1 MKQLFFLLLM
11 PAIAFAQ
18 APAKEFK
25 IKGNVN
31 FQKPVE
37 KVYLSYRTGE
47 DMVTDSTKPDKGA
60 FTFAGKI
67 AEPTMAQLA
76 VRLASS
82 AGEAKPATDRMLLFI
97 EPGNNIT
104 ISAKDSLDAAIVKG
118 SKANDAYTALND
130 QLKPYMLKSGEL
142 RTQYM
147 QFRQQKDEAGMKR
160 IEDAYDSLSN
170 DINEKVYHAFLT
182 KNPQSPIAL
191 YVLKQYAGY
200 DIDANK
206 VEPLFA
212 ALPDA
217 VKAYPSAKEF
227 KDRIDIAK
235 KTSVGQY
242 AMEFTQNDTADH
254 PVSLSSFKG
263 KYVLIDFWA
272 SWCGPCRAE
281 NPNVVKAFNAYKD
294 KGFTV
299 LGVSLDREG
308 QKEAWLKAIHK
319 DSLTWTHVSDLHYF
333 DNAVAQQYGIQAI
346 PQNLLLAPQ
355 GKLIAKNLRGEDLV
369 EKLNEL
375 FGKGNM

>member
-1 MKQLFFLLLM
+1 MKQWILLLLM

-25 IKGNVN
+25 INGNLD
-31 FQKPVE
+31 FQQPVE
-37 KVYLSYRTGE
+37 KIYLSYRTGE
-47 DMVTDSTKPDKGA
+47 DMITDSVQPNKGQ
-60 FTFAGKI
+60 FSFKGNIT
-67 AEPTMAQLA
+67 EPTMAQLA
-76 VRLASS
+76 VRSAQP
-82 AGEAKPATDRMLLFI
+82 AGETKPVMDRMLLFL
-97 EPGNNIT
+97 EPGTIT
-104 ISAKDSLDAAIVKG
+104 ISAKGSLDAATVKG
-118 SKANDAYTALND
+118 SKANDAYISLTD
-130 QLKPYMLKSGEL
+130 QLKPYMAKSGEL

-147 QFRQQKDEAGMKR
+147 QYRQQKDEAGMER
-160 IEDAYDSLSN
+160 IEKEYDSLN
-170 DINEKVYHAFLT
+170 NEMNEKVYLAFLT
-182 KNPQSPIAL
+182 QNPQSPIAL

-206 VEPLFA
+206 IEPLFA

-217 VKAYPSAKEF
+217 AKAYPSAKEF

-235 KTSVGQY
+235 KTSIGQY

-346 PQNLLLAPQ
+346 PQNLLLDPQ
-355 GKLIAKNLRGEDLV
+355 GKIIAKNLRGEALV
-369 EKLNEL
+369 EKLSEL
-375 FGKGNM
+375 FGKANM

>member
-1 MKQLFFLLLM
+1 MKHLFFLLLM

-18 APAKEFK
+18 TPAKDFK
-25 IKGNVN
+25 ISGNLN
-31 FQKPVE
+31 FAQPVE
-37 KVYLSYRTGE
+37 KIYLSYRTGE

-60 FTFAGKI
+60 FMFQGKI
-67 AEPTMAQLA
+67 DEPTIAQLA
-76 VRLASS
+76 VRLAQP
-82 AGEAKPATDRMLLFI
+82 AGEAKPAIDRMMLFI
-97 EPGNNIT
+97 EPGNIT
-104 ISAKDSLDAAIVKG
+104 ISAKDSLKAATIKG
-118 SKANDAYTALND
+118 SKANDAYKALTD
-130 QLKPYMLKSGEL
+130 QLKPYLAKSGDL

-147 QFRQQKDEAGMKR
+147 QYRQQKDEAGMER
-160 IEDAYDSLSN
+160 IEKEYDSLSN
-170 DINEKVYHAFLT
+170 EMNEKVYHAFLT
-182 KNPQSPIAL
+182 NDPQSPIAL
-191 YVLKQYAGY
+191 YILKQYAGY

-206 VEPLFA
+206 IEPLFA

-217 VKAYPSAKEF
+217 TKAYPSAKEF

-281 NPNVVKAFNAYKD
+281 NPNVVKAFNTYKD

-319 DSLTWTHVSDLHYF
+319 DNLTWTHVSDLHYF
-333 DNAVAQQYGIQAI
+333 DNAVVQQYGIQAI
-346 PQNLLLAPQ
+346 PQNLLLDPQ
-355 GKLIAKNLRGEDLV
+355 GKIIAKNLRGEALV
-369 EKLNEL
+369 EKLGEL

>member
-1 MKQLFFLLLM
+1 MKQLFFLLLL

-25 IKGNVN
+25 IKGNLS
-31 FQKPVE
+31 FQQPVE

-47 DMVTDSTKPDKGA
+47 DMITDSTKPVKGA
-60 FTFAGKI
+60 FAFGGKI

-76 VRLASS
+76 VRFASS
-82 AGEAKPATDRMLLFI
+82 ANVAKPAMDRMLLFI
-97 EPGNNIT
+97 EPGTIT
-104 ISAKDSLDAAIVKG
+104 ISAKDSLDAAVVKG

-147 QFRQQKDEAGMKR
+147 QLRQQKDEAGMKR
-160 IEDAYDSLSN
+160 IEDAYDSLNN
-170 DINEKVYHAFLT
+170 DINEKVYLTFLK
-182 KNPQSPIAL
+182 KNPQSPITL
-191 YVLKQYAGY
+191 YVLQQYAGY

-212 ALPDA
+212 ALPDV
-217 VKAYPSAKEF
+217 VKAYPSAKAF

-281 NPNVVKAFNAYKD
+281 NPNVVKAFNTYKA

-319 DSLTWTHVSDLHYF
+319 DNLTWTHVSDLHYF

-346 PQNLLLAPQ
+346 PQNLLLDPQ
-355 GKLIAKNLRGEDLV
+355 GKIIAKNLRGEALV
-369 EKLNEL
+369 EKLGEL